1 MSNHEQV
8 YGHVIKTL
16 QQAETSNTTN
26 SFEALKT
33 VEIIERI
40 YEAAAK
46 LSG

>member
-8 YGHVIKTL
+8 YEHVIKTL
-16 QQAETSNTTN
+16 QQADTAIATN

-33 VEIIERI
+33 VGIIERI
-40 YEAAAK
+40 YEAAEK